1 MFWNLNP
8 LNIWIPLDLI
18 GQYRWGKKGTEINKY
33 IFNWQELLTCFLER
47 KNKKLLQSRRLSL
60 GLATTRDLG
69 WEVLFYWTQLSE
81 NSRHPSEKSI
91 TGFWPWVVFLFSPA
105 LNTKSDMLWPFA
117 RALAA
122 GIWDSLAVFFF
133 LFFPFPVW
141 VHSCYKAAEIPS
153 LSIKT
158 RDKSGHL

>member
-1 MFWNLNP
+1 MISLAGIGGEKRGPRSINTSLTDRSSWRAFWRVKTQSSFSHAASLLDSP
-8 LNIWIPLDLI
+8 LQETLGGKFCFIERSSVKTPDIP
-18 GQYRWGKKGTEINKY
+18 QRN
-33 IFNWQELLTCFLER
+33 
-47 KNKKLLQSRRLSL
+47 LSL
-60 GLATTRDLG
+60 DSDH
-69 WEVLFYWTQLSE
+69 ELF
-81 NSRHPSEKSI
+81 
-91 TGFWPWVVFLFSPA
+91 FLFSPA